1 VRRDHWKYIE
11 YWNGEAELYDLD
23 ADPFE
28 LENRIGDPELA
39 AIRTALAN
47 RLEEQ
52 LGFSIKPLFRRNTNG
67 QVGQPYRLALE
78 AWGGEPPLV
87 WRVES
92 GNLPPG
98 LSLDRATGAIS
109 GTPSAAGSW
118 TFAVRV
124 TSSALATQIQEP
136 KTFVSGNI
144 TIRIN

>member
-1 VRRDHWKYIE
+1 
-11 YWNGEAELYDLD
+11 
-23 ADPFE
+23 
-28 LENRIGDPELA
+28 
-39 AIRTALAN
+39 
-47 RLEEQ
+47 
-52 LGFSIKPLFRRNTNG
+52 
-67 QVGQPYRLALE
+67 
-78 AWGGEPPLV
+78 
-87 WRVES
+87 VES

-124 TSSALATQIQEP
+124 TSSELATQIQEP